1 MLALVVASLVA
12 VLNVGLG
19 LGVLLKHPKSD
30 THRAFAFLTVIVGL
44 WAITNYFSLV
54 AGNETDTLFW
64 IRVVMSA
71 TSFLGPAVLL
81 LVYCFPQSNAKMPK
95 PLSLSLFGTAF
106 VTSIL
111 SMTPAVFSSVS
122 ITNGVITPQP
132 NWGIALYAL
141 IFLGSLLVSFVLLI
155 LHYRRA
161 RGLVK
166 TQIRYLVFGI
176 ISSFSLLAASNFFA
190 VLIFKNSD
198 FVIFGP
204 AFTLLF
210 VGSIAFAI
218 IKHRFL
224 DINLLILRALTYVLT
239 LVVLSGLA
247 IGGLFGIA
255 VSIFQYQLTPAPI
268 FIFTTLTLI
277 IAIVARPTERVF
289 SQLTRRL
296 FFKSMYEP
304 DVLLQRLGK
313 DMTSTLDLEM
323 MSKLVMK
330 HLGEALQLTGSSLLV
345 FATDDKNQKIAKPD
359 AFQLFTVDSNLQLAD
374 ADTQYLRGILQNTQD
389 APKLDL
395 AVLEEMEESPEKD
408 FLRKHDISVAVYLSL
423 HNEVV
428 GGLLLAPKL
437 SGEAFSE
444 TDLELLKVLAPELAI
459 AINNALSYQKIQHFA
474 DRLQEEVE
482 AATHELQVA
491 NERLQEL
498 DMLKSEFVSMTSHE
512 LRTPLS
518 AIKWFLELMQLDK
531 KHPIKGKQAERLADI
546 QKATSSMIEL
556 VSSLLNV
563 SRIESG
569 RLRVKPV
576 LTKIADVI
584 DGVVT
589 TVKNQYDEKS
599 QKLEISLAKSI
610 PEINLDPE
618 LVRQILLNLLT
629 NAHKY
634 SDKNTSVTVTAKIDG
649 EFLICAVKDQ
659 GAGIPEAEQPR
670 VFEKFYRS
678 SQTMNVEGSG
688 LGLYLTKK
696 LVEISGGKIWF
707 ESKEGKGTTFFFS
720 LPLAGTQEH
729 AGEIS
734 LDSSA

>member
-1 MLALVVASLVA
+1 VLALVVALLVT
-12 VLNVGLG
+12 VLNIALG

-30 THRAFAFLTVIVGL
+30 THRAFAFLTVVVGL
-44 WAITNYFSLV
+44 WSITNYFSLV
-54 AGNETDTLFW
+54 VGNEADTLFW
-64 IRVVMSA
+64 IRVVMA
-71 TSFLGPAVLL
+71 VTSFLGPAVLI

-95 PLSLSLFGTAF
+95 PFSVGLLGAAFGTA
-106 VTSIL
+106 IL
-111 SMTPAVFSSVS
+111 SMTPALFSSVN

-132 NWGIALYAL
+132 NWGIPIYA
-141 IFLGSLLVSFVLLI
+141 IVFLGSLLVAFVLLI
-155 LHYRRA
+155 MHYRRA
-161 RGLVK
+161 KGLVK
-166 TQIRYLVFGI
+166 TQIRYLVFGVI
-176 ISSFSLLAASNFFA
+176 TSFSLLAMSNFVIV
-190 VLIFKNSD
+190 VLFKNSN

-210 VGSIAFAI
+210 VGTIAFAI
-218 IKHRFL
+218 IQHRFL
-224 DINLLILRALTYVLT
+224 DINVLILRALSYVFT
-239 LVVLSGLA
+239 LLVLSGLA
-247 IGGLFGIA
+247 VGSLFGVA
-255 VSIFQYQLTPAPI
+255 VWVFRFELSLAPLL
-268 FIFTTLTLI
+268 IFTTITLI
-277 IAIVARPTERVF
+277 IAGLARPTERVF
-289 SQLTRRL
+289 SKITKRL

-323 MSKLVMK
+323 MSKLVLK

-345 FATDDKNQKIAKPD
+345 FATDDNNQKTSKPD
-359 AFQLFTVDSNLQLAD
+359 AFQLFNVESTIQFTE
-374 ADTQYLRGILQNTQD
+374 ADTQYLREILQNTQD

-395 AVLEEMEESPEKD
+395 AVLEEMDESPQKD
-408 FLRKHDISVAVYLSL
+408 FLRKHDVSVAVYLSL

-444 TDLELLKVLAPELAI
+444 TDLELLKVFAPELAI

-498 DMLKSEFVSMTSHE
+498 DLLKSEFVSMTSHE

-531 KHPIKGKQAERLADI
+531 KHPIQGKQAERLADI

-576 LTKIADVI
+576 PTNISDLV
-584 DGVVT
+584 DGVLK

-599 QKLEISLAKSI
+599 QTFEVAVPKSI
-610 PEINLDPE
+610 PSINLDPE
-618 LVRQILLNLLT
+618 LVRQILLNLMT

-634 SDKNTSVTVTAKIDG
+634 SEKNTVVKVAIKLDG
-649 EFLICAVKDQ
+649 ESVVCSVKDE
-659 GAGIPEAEQPR
+659 GVGIPEAEQHR

-678 SQTMNVEGSG
+678 SQTMSVEGSG

-707 ESKEGKGTTFFFS
+707 ESKQGKGTTFFFS